1 MTARNP
7 STFIVGAGRVA
18 SALAG
23 GLRMAGVPVLGLWAR
38 RPAAARAAASV
49 AGVAGFSPAPP
60 DLLLE
65 AEVILLA
72 VADDAVA
79 DVAERLCAT
88 GLIGERHVL
97 LHCSGSTPAAQVLGK
112 VASKVGG
119 IGTLHPLRAV
129 VDASAVMRSWKGTV
143 FGVEGDARGK
153 AAASTLAQILGGT
166 PLPLA
171 SEAMVR
177 YHAAAALASNYV
189 VAVVDAA
196 VALLR
201 SSGVD
206 QAAALA
212 ALVPL
217 AQGALANV
225 AQHGLPAGLT
235 GPIRRG
241 DAGTVERHLAAVAS
255 DPAIAAL
262 YRELA
267 SRTTHLAEA
276 AGTPAPALAAIRAL
290 LATPSR

>member
-7 STFIVGAGRVA
+7 STFVVGAGHVGT
-18 SALAG
+18 ALAG

-38 RPAAARAAASV
+38 RPAAARAAAAV

-65 AEVILLA
+65 AEVLVLA
-72 VADDAVA
+72 VTDDAIAEVA
-79 DVAERLCAT
+79 GRLVAT
-88 GLIGERHVL
+88 GLVGERHVL
-97 LHCSGSTPAAQVLGK
+97 LHCSGSTPAAQVLGA
-112 VASKVGG
+112 VAGKVGG

-143 FGVEGDARGK
+143 FGVEGDARGR
-153 AAASTLAQILGGT
+153 AAATTLAGLLGGT

-189 VAVVDAA
+189 VALLDAA

-206 QAAALA
+206 EAAAVA

-217 AQGALANV
+217 AQGALSNV
-225 AQHGLPAGLT
+225 AQRGLAAGLT

-241 DAGTVERHLAAVAS
+241 DAGTVERHLGAVAS

-262 YRELA
+262 YRLLGTRA
-267 SRTTHLAEA
+267 AGLAEA
-276 AGTPAPALAAIRAL
+276 AGTPAPSLAAIRAL
-290 LATPSR
+290 LDR

>member
-23 GLRMAGVPVLGLWAR
+23 GLRIAGVPVLGLWAR
-38 RPAAARAAASV
+38 RPAAARAAAAT

-65 AEVILLA
+65 ADVVLLA
-72 VADDAVA
+72 VTDDAVA
-79 DVAERLCAT
+79 DVAATLCAT
-88 GLIGERHVL
+88 GLVGERHVL
-97 LHCSGSTPAAQVLGK
+97 LHCSGSTPAAQVLGG

-129 VDASAVMRSWKGTV
+129 VDPSAVMRTWKGTV
-143 FGVEGDARGK
+143 FGIEGDARGR
-153 AAASTLAQILGGT
+153 AAATTLAQRLGGT

-177 YHAAAALASNYV
+177 YHAAAALAANYV
-189 VAVVDAA
+189 VAVLDAA
-196 VALLR
+196 VELLR
-201 SSGVD
+201 TSGID
-206 QAAALA
+206 QAAAVA

-225 AQHGLPAGLT
+225 GQHGLAAGLT

-241 DAGTVERHLAAVAS
+241 DAGTIERHLAAVSS
-255 DPAIAAL
+255 DPAIDAL
-262 YRELA
+262 YRQLA
-267 SRTTHLAEA
+267 LRTVGLA
-276 AGTPAPALAAIRAL
+276 
-290 LATPSR
+290 